1 MDPIR
6 DFCEIKDTFNDN
18 NKKLENNIPKY
29 SENIIGSP
37 RAFRKKLF
45 NGKKNEMK
53 QNIEQQEYRISEK
66 ESDPFQNINA
76 FLKDRSSLVLA
87 NLDTLYNFS
96 KQEDGYI
103 LPQVINPDYKYA
115 ILDKNKGFLK
125 YLEYR
130 LPAAIGFIDC
140 LENSNVFLNAN
151 CTNGLK
157 SYVLDISPEGVDLVV
172 SNIFDKEIL
181 LDAIQICK
189 VNGTFIARIS
199 LDETKSEY
207 LYSLSLVFKDIS
219 VVKPFLENLNENY
232 SYIVC
237 ENFLGNSLDVVNLDF
252 EKINIPESFI
262 DYLENYYNSLK
273 DLKKKL
279 HDNILKYNM
288 YKCKAV
294 MNIY

>member
-6 DFCEIKDTFNDN
+6 DFCEIKDSFNN
-18 NKKLENNIPKY
+18 NKVENNIPKY
-29 SENIIGSP
+29 SEKIIGSP

-45 NGKKNEMK
+45 NGKG
-53 QNIEQQEYRISEK
+53 NIQIKEEPEEDKYRINEQ
-66 ESDPFQNINA
+66 EADPFQNIES

-87 NLDTLYNFS
+87 DLDTLYNFS

-103 LPQVINPDYKYA
+103 LPQVINPEYKYA

-130 LPAAIGFIDC
+130 LPAATGFIDC
-140 LENSNVFLNAN
+140 VENGNVFLNAN

-172 SNIFDKEIL
+172 SNTFNKDIL
-181 LDAIQICK
+181 LDAIQMCK
-189 VNGTFIARIS
+189 LDGTFIARFSEIK
-199 LDETKSEY
+199 LEY
-207 LYSLSLVFKDIS
+207 LYSLSLVFKEIS
-219 VVKPFLENLNENY
+219 IVKPFLENLNENY

-237 ENFLGNSLDVVNLDF
+237 EKFLGNSLDVVNLDF

-262 DYLENYYNSLK
+262 NYVENYYKSLNN
-273 DLKKKL
+273 LKKKL
-279 HDNILKYNM
+279 HDNIVKYNM